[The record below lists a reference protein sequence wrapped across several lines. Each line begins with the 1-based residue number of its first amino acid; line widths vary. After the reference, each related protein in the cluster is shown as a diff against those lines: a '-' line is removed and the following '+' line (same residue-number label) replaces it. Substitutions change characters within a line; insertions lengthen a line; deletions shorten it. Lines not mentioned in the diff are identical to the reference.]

1 MAKEF
6 YVTTEI
12 FYVAIGFHRVVLRQS
27 VLCRDPV
34 GKGKETSC
42 RDRRVLCR
50 YRVWPGQEFSITTD
64 FLLCCDRVDN
74 GGEALSRDRIFY
86 VATECCQMERFCVAT

>member
-27 VLCRDPV
+27 VLCCDPV
-34 GKGKETSC
+34 GQGNETSC
-42 RDRRVLCR
+42 RDIRVLCR
-50 YRVWPGQEFSITTD
+50 DRVWPGQEFSITKE
-64 FLLCCDRVDN
+64 C
-74 GGEALSRDRIFY
+74 FY
-86 VATECCQMERFCVAT
+86 VVTELTMVERLYLAKEYFMLRQSVAK